1 MKKTI
6 LFTILAMGL
15 QCAAAQSTGF
25 YLNSSFPSLG
35 KGIIRE
41 NNIVYYEDNFSH
53 YFAYIPSFLYTDP
66 ATTTNYKCVQLP
78 ENWVVMDFHV
88 LDGIAYFCGVDMGD
102 TSALLGHFVISEL
115 FHYPLQV
122 HFHRDV
128 NIAYKLKILHRI
140 VVNTDKTTISMM
152 AIGNTKMQNNLWE
165 ACSDV
170 VLYIDDYGAASG
182 CLFFGDDYDVF
193 WDVVS
198 TENYFVVV
206 GTLGNVISG
215 GVKDLTMRRIPF
227 GTPWTGFLPPFE
239 IRYSYDCVHTFAGGV
254 RASAIDKDRIVV
266 AEHYKYDT
274 SIYSVVYKRIGTQV
288 STIDVSSA
296 QMLYNQWSKQLYPVD
311 VSFFTPRDMVF
322 MKDSMALMMIDS
334 LPYLSGG
341 GIIRLDPCSTAP
353 LYVPQYYFH
362 DNSFQVD
369 AAGVIVEPPH
379 GEQKP
384 YYSLAALSTSS
395 CVAAANSNWLV
406 LDFNTTPMPYYAVN
420 CVGSYTTDF
429 FKCPLRSEGPYVS
442 GIVYPYSME
451 FVNFPKNIEDASYYN
466 CVHDN
471 TAPSDK

>member
-25 YLNSSFPSLG
+25 YLNSSLPSLG

-41 NNIVYYEDNFSH
+41 NNIVYYEDYISH

-66 ATTTNYKCVQLP
+66 ATTTNYKRVQLP

-254 RASAIDKDRIVV
+254 RASAIDKDRLGVTGGSYGGYMTNWIIGQTDRFK
-266 AEHYKYDT
+266 AAAT
-274 SIYSVVYKRIGTQV
+274 QRSISNWITEVGV
-288 STIDVSSA
+288 SDYGIDFPIE
-296 QMLYNQWSKQLYPVD
+296 QQFGDLYNCAI
-311 VSFFTPRDMVF
+311 TI
-322 MKDSMALMMIDS
+322 SMGWRYNPSRS
-334 LPYLSGG
+334 LFDCS
-341 GIIRLDPCSTAP
+341 IIC
-353 LYVPQYYFH
+353 
-362 DNSFQVD
+362 
-369 AAGVIVEPPH
+369 
-379 GEQKP
+379 
-384 YYSLAALSTSS
+384 
-395 CVAAANSNWLV
+395 
-406 LDFNTTPMPYYAVN
+406 
-420 CVGSYTTDF
+420 
-429 FKCPLRSEGPYVS
+429 
-442 GIVYPYSME
+442 
-451 FVNFPKNIEDASYYN
+451 ASILF
-466 CVHDN
+466 
-471 TAPSDK
+471 S